1 MAIWRT
7 SPTRRIIVSVPP
19 AELVCVECRRR
30 ADSQARGWQ
39 AHLVESD
46 DNEDEDEVV
55 FFCPACA
62 AREFGELRQRRLDPP
77 AR

>member
-1 MAIWRT
+1 M
-7 SPTRRIIVSVPP
+7 IVSVPP

-30 ADSQARGWQ
+30 ADPQARGWQ

-46 DNEDEDEVV
+46 DNDDNDELV

-62 AREFGELRQRRLDPP
+62 AREFGELGQRPLDPP

>member
-1 MAIWRT
+1 M
-7 SPTRRIIVSVPP
+7 IVSVPS

-30 ADSQARGWQ
+30 ADAQARRWQ
-39 AHLVESD
+39 AHLLESD
-46 DNEDEDEVV
+46 DNEDEDELV

-62 AREFGELRQRRLDPP
+62 AREFGELRPRWLDPL

>member
-1 MAIWRT
+1 M
-7 SPTRRIIVSVPP
+7 IVSVPP

-30 ADSQARGWQ
+30 ADPQARGWQ

-46 DNEDEDEVV
+46 ADDDEDELV

-62 AREFGELRQRRLDPP
+62 AREFGELGQRPLDPP

>member
-1 MAIWRT
+1 M
-7 SPTRRIIVSVPP
+7 IVSVPP

-30 ADSQARGWQ
+30 ADAQARGWQ

-62 AREFGELRQRRLDPP
+62 VREFGELRQRRFEPP